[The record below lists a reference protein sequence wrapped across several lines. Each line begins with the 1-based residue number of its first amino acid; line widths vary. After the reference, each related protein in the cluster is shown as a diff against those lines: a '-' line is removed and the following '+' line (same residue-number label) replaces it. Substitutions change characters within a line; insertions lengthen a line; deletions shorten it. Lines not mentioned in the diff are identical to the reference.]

1 MKSNKHAT
9 ALLWVLITI
18 VMSLTGCG
26 KETTTSQS
34 TAANPMQAPTAIS
47 GPSPKEKFMQS
58 AVGLWTLD
66 NKISSKIAVINGKTI
81 IKQDT
86 NLIVL
91 EPNGEFDEANQILPM
106 KSTYYQFSPSVIGEP
121 LLGAVPLQVA
131 LTSPDWNTE
140 MVSMSRKNFYVQVKA
155 IQGLSLK
162 NLSTA
167 EGSFKFGI
175 QMDDGRISTGGF
187 VRNLNDTE
195 KSELT
200 YLATNIDQ
208 KIAEQNKM
216 VDQNIDQY
224 LATH

>member
-9 ALLWVLITI
+9 AILWVLITI

-34 TAANPMQAPTAIS
+34 TAANPVQAPTAIS

-195 KSELT
+195 KSELA